1 MDGRGVHSFCA
12 LIPWRGT
19 LPILPIGNR
28 RIGWPGLTFLRWKK
42 KESDQRGR
50 DCESSVMKPAYDYL
64 IIGADAAGNSAVG
77 QIRRNDK
84 SGTIGVLE
92 KTEIISYGACGL
104 PYAISGSVSS
114 FDDLIHFDGPTFGEK
129 TKSDVL
135 LKHEAIAV
143 DTRKKVVR
151 VRNAEGEVDIGY
163 GKLMIGT
170 GAPAIR
176 LPFVDYDCPRVFE
189 LKTVPDGRAIQEYI
203 KKNGAKKAAIIG
215 AGYIGLEAAESFRE
229 MGLEV
234 TIFEAL
240 DRPVPRLPEG
250 LSKSIVSQMKDHGI
264 DFRSQNK
271 VSQVKE
277 SDSGVEV
284 KSDSGS
290 ETFDLLLVA
299 VGVRPATQFLE
310 GSGIE
315 MEKGAIVVDQ
325 FGRTN
330 VADVYSGGDC
340 ALAYHKILKKP
351 VYYPLGHTA
360 NKQGRIAGMNMS
372 GSEIPFPGIVGT
384 QVFKFFDRAYAL
396 TGLSA
401 KEAIEA
407 GYEIEEA
414 SAMRP
419 SRAGYYPGSEK
430 VKMTLL
436 LDGKDGT
443 ILGAAMFG
451 PLDSYGL
458 IDAAS
463 ALVNMGAKA
472 DEVAWMD
479 FAYAPPFAPVW
490 NALISA
496 AGKS

>member
-1 MDGRGVHSFCA
+1 
-12 LIPWRGT
+12 
-19 LPILPIGNR
+19 
-28 RIGWPGLTFLRWKK
+28 
-42 KESDQRGR
+42 
-50 DCESSVMKPAYDYL
+50 MKAQYDYL

-84 SGTIGVLE
+84 SGTIGILE

-104 PYAISGSVSS
+104 PYAISGSVKS

-135 LKHEAIAV
+135 LRHEAIAV
-143 DTRKKVVR
+143 DTNRKIVR
-151 VRNAEGEVDIGY
+151 VRTPDGESEIGY

-176 LPFVDYDCPRVFE
+176 LPFVDYNSSRVFE
-189 LKTVPDGRAIQEYI
+189 LKTVPDGQAIQKFIQE
-203 KKNGAKKAAIIG
+203 NGAKKAAIIG

-234 TIFEAL
+234 SIFEAL
-240 DRPVPRLPEG
+240 DRPVPRLPES
-250 LSKSIVSQMKDHGI
+250 LSKSIVSQMKEHGI
-264 DFRSQNK
+264 DFKPQSK
-271 VSQVKE
+271 VQSVKDTGSAIE
-277 SDSGVEV
+277 LSTEA
-284 KSDSGS
+284 GS
-290 ETFDLLLVA
+290 ESFDLLLVA

-315 MEKGAIVVDQ
+315 LQKGAIVVDQ
-325 FGRTN
+325 YGQTN
-330 VADVYSGGDC
+330 VEGVYSGGDC
-340 ALAYHKILKKP
+340 ALAYHKLLKKA

-372 GSEIPFPGIVGT
+372 GEQIAFPGIVGT

-401 KEAIEA
+401 QEAKDAGIEF
-407 GYEIEEA
+407 EET

-419 SRAGYYPGSEK
+419 SRAGYYPGSDK

-436 LDGKDGT
+436 LDKKEGT
-443 ILGAAMFG
+443 LLGAAMFG

-463 ALVNMGAKA
+463 ALVNMRAKA
-472 DEVAWMD
+472 DEIAWMD

>member
-1 MDGRGVHSFCA
+1 
-12 LIPWRGT
+12 
-19 LPILPIGNR
+19 
-28 RIGWPGLTFLRWKK
+28 
-42 KESDQRGR
+42 
-50 DCESSVMKPAYDYL
+50 MKAQYDYL

-84 SGTIGVLE
+84 SGTIGILE

-104 PYAISGSVSS
+104 PYAISGSVKS

-135 LKHEAIAV
+135 LRHEAIAV
-143 DTRKKVVR
+143 DTARKTVKFR
-151 VRNAEGEVDIGY
+151 SADAEGEIGY
-163 GKLMIGT
+163 GRLMIGT

-176 LPFVDYDCPRVFE
+176 LPFVDYSSSRIFE
-189 LKTVPDGRAIQEYI
+189 LKTVPDGRAIQQFIQE
-203 KKNGAKKAAIIG
+203 NGAKKAAIIG

-240 DRPVPRLPEG
+240 ERPVPRLPES
-250 LSKSIVSQMKDHGI
+250 LSKSIVSQMKEHGI
-264 DFRSQNK
+264 EFKPHSK
-271 VSQVKE
+271 VHAVKDTGSSIE
-277 SDSGVEV
+277 LSTEA
-284 KSDSGS
+284 GS
-290 ETFDLLLVA
+290 ETFDFLLVA

-315 MEKGAIVVDQ
+315 MQKGAIVVDQ
-325 FGRTN
+325 YGQTN
-330 VADVYSGGDC
+330 VEDVYSGGDC
-340 ALAYHKILKKP
+340 ALAYHKLLRKP

-372 GSEIPFPGIVGT
+372 GQHIAFPGIVGT
-384 QVFKFFDRAYAL
+384 QVFKFFDRAYGL

-401 KEAIEA
+401 QEAQEA
-407 GYEIEEA
+407 GYDFEET

-419 SRAGYYPGSEK
+419 SRAGYYPGSDK

-436 LDGKDGT
+436 LDKKDGT
-443 ILGAAMFG
+443 LLGAAMFG

-463 ALVNMGAKA
+463 ALVNMKAKA
-472 DEVAWMD
+472 DEIAWMD